1 MMAVEALQLARSYGC
16 ASKPIEG
23 LCLEAAAAPP
33 DVSEALRAAKPDLL
47 RILAARPAAEAV
59 LAAAPPED
67 CSSRRLAEVH
77 GLQAFVASGWADQ
90 ALLLG
95 WTPIE
100 LYRVSF
106 DGSASISP
114 APRS

>member
-1 MMAVEALQLARSYGC
+1 
-16 ASKPIEG
+16 
-23 LCLEAAAAPP
+23 
-33 DVSEALRAAKPDLL
+33 
-47 RILAARPAAEAV
+47 
-59 LAAAPPED
+59 
-67 CSSRRLAEVH
+67 VH

-106 DGSASISP
+106 VWFRVDLTGAALLIGADPSAQGRAQLDIPGRPISETASRLINRCVLNLP
-114 APRS
+114 P